1 MRQNS
6 VFGLSTPREVLL
18 PGIVVAAWSL
28 DSNRSYSSAYIV
40 RRNNMKK
47 QAGIG
52 IAVLAA
58 SSILNCGAFSPTA
71 SVALR
76 LSSTKL
82 QVSSLNSDNKDGRED
97 RYDIAELMSSEMEQ
111 ARLSNQY
118 ARYSHDDWLRHRAS
132 DRFFRNLFKFDKSPI
147 VKNLLD
153 EAAILAAICVGII
166 LWNELLIEGW
176 TDLNEVHHE
185 APLSGLFPSALT
197 FKLALPTEPF
207 FLCGGP
213 LGLLLVFRNDCSFGR
228 YKDAFHYWEVAC
240 SSLGNMILMAASCT
254 SNVEGV
260 KQLSTA
266 SWAVVRTLQH
276 EVSGGFDTTYE
287 KDLKK
292 NMQDEQ
298 QVQRLL
304 SARNKL
310 HRSHYNVHRAV
321 DTFSEDISNLDK
333 RTIINTFN
341 NVATACAECERL
353 YLTPIPLLY
362 TRHTLKFLTLWM
374 TFMPF
379 AFYDVFAS
387 SWNHTG
393 MIPAICIICF
403 LFFGIEEIAVSLEE
417 PFSILPLDELVEE
430 FQENAQ
436 ETIEW
441 MEEEQQVSTTKPVMK
456 RPWV

>member
-1 MRQNS
+1 MKH
-6 VFGLSTPREVLL
+6 LL
-18 PGIVVAAWSL
+18 MIIGIVVAV
-28 DSNRSYSSAYIV
+28 SS
-40 RRNNMKK
+40 K
-47 QAGIG
+47 
-52 IAVLAA
+52 
-58 SSILNCGAFSPTA
+58 LNCGAFSPT
-71 SVALR
+71 SPQSTWR

-82 QVSSLNSDNKDGRED
+82 QVSSLNSDSKDGQED
-97 RYDIAELMSSEMEQ
+97 TKYDAAELMASEMEQ

-153 EAAILAAICVGII
+153 EAAVLAAICVGII
-166 LWNELLIEGW
+166 LWNEMLIEGW
-176 TDLNEVHHE
+176 TDFNEMHHD
-185 APLSGLFPSALT
+185 APLAGLLPSALT

-228 YKDAFHYWEVAC
+228 YKEAFHHWEVAC
-240 SSLGNMILMAASCT
+240 SSLGNMILMAASSGT
-254 SNVEGV
+254 ANVSGV
-260 KQLSTA
+260 KQLTKA

-292 NMQDEQ
+292 NLPDEHAL
-298 QVQRLL
+298 RLL

-310 HRSHYNVHRAV
+310 HRSHYDVHRAV
-321 DTFSEDISNLDK
+321 DAFSEDISNLDK

-441 MEEEQQVSTTKPVMK
+441 MEEEQMEEEQQVSTKPLMK

>member
-1 MRQNS
+1 MKHLHAS
-6 VFGLSTPREVLL
+6 IGL
-18 PGIVVAAWSL
+18 
-28 DSNRSYSSAYIV
+28 
-40 RRNNMKK
+40 
-47 QAGIG
+47 
-52 IAVLAA
+52 
-58 SSILNCGAFSPTA
+58 
-71 SVALR
+71 VALVT
-76 LSSTKL
+76 SSNNFSGGSFSALAFTPIGTQSKCIKTRRSTSRL
-82 QVSSLNSDNKDGRED
+82 QVSSLNSDSKDAQED
-97 RYDIAELMSSEMEQ
+97 KYDTAELMASEMEQ

-132 DRFFRNLFKFDKSPI
+132 DRFFANLFKFDKSPI

-153 EAAILAAICVGII
+153 EAAILAVICVGII

-185 APLSGLFPSALT
+185 APLADLLPSALT

-228 YKDAFHYWEVAC
+228 YKDAFHHWEVAC
-240 SSLGNMILMAASCT
+240 SSLGNMILMAASSGT

-260 KQLSTA
+260 KQLSAA

-276 EVSGGFDTTYE
+276 EVSGGFDTTYAE
-287 KDLKK
+287 DLKK
-292 NMQDEQ
+292 NMPDEQ

-310 HRSHYNVHRAV
+310 HRSHYDVHRAV
-321 DTFSEDISNLDK
+321 DAFSEDISNLDK

-353 YLTPIPLLY
+353 YMTPIPLLY

-374 TFMPF
+374 AFMPF
-379 AFYDVFAS
+379 AFYDVFAT

-417 PFSILPLDELVEE
+417 PFSILPLNELVEE

-441 MEEEQQVSTTKPVMK
+441 MEEEHQASTKEAPMGIEIKV
-456 RPWV
+456 